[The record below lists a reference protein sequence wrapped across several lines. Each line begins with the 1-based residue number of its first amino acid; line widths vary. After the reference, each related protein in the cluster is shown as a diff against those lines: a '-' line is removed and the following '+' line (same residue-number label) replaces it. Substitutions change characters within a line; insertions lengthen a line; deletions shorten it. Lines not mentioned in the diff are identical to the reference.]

1 MLRPFV
7 YRRYLDFSAIEA
19 LRTMKQLIQQEVR
32 RKGMADNIKLGSG
45 GIREVEFIAQAFQL
59 IHGGRDLSL
68 QQRPLL
74 KVLGT
79 LEGQGY
85 LPAAVIAELRNG
97 YEFLR
102 YTEHAIQAI
111 ADRQTQMLPD
121 TPLAVASYVLSMVS
135 ASSASA
141 RRFVKL
147 R

>member
-32 RKGMADNIKLGSG
+32 RKGMADNIKLGAG

-74 KVLGT
+74 KVLSI
-79 LEGQGY
+79 LEGQGHWPNRRQRRRQWPLLLLHQFHGQLRAG
-85 LPAAVIAELRNG
+85 LPAGRSGFGGSTHLR
-97 YEFLR
+97 
-102 YTEHAIQAI
+102 A
-111 ADRQTQMLPD
+111 
-121 TPLAVASYVLSMVS
+121 
-135 ASSASA
+135 
-141 RRFVKL
+141 
-147 R
+147 

>member
-1 MLRPFV
+1 
-7 YRRYLDFSAIEA
+7 
-19 LRTMKQLIQQEVR
+19 
-32 RKGMADNIKLGSG
+32 MAENIKLGAG

-85 LPAAVIAELRNG
+85 LPPAVIAELRDG

-111 ADRQTQMLPD
+111 ADLGKCSRTAPKTRARIAFMLGFADWKGPRS
-121 TPLAVASYVLSMVS
+121 TS
-135 ASSASA
+135 A
-141 RRFVKL
+141 
-147 R
+147 